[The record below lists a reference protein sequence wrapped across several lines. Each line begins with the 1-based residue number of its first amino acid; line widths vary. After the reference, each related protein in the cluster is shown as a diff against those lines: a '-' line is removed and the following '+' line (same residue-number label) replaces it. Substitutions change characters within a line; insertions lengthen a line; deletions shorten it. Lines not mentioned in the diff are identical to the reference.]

1 MAEPFSLSF
10 NRRNLSVLRTEFDE
24 YLYATAQQMEKAL
37 RRGAN
42 YVKKESQK
50 LCPVDTGR
58 LKKSARIGQEGKGMK
73 TEVFVTYNTE
83 YAVYVHEMVDVYHRV
98 GQAKFL
104 ETVLKNQK
112 REILGVVLESLRE
125 QQDKAIK
132 KALRNIGKSK

>member
-10 NRRNLSVLRTEFDE
+10 TRRNLSVLRTEFDE
-24 YLYATAQQMEKAL
+24 YLFATGQQMEKAL

-42 YVKKESQK
+42 YVKIESQR

-58 LKKSARIGQEGKGMK
+58 LRKSARIGQNGKGMR
-73 TEVFVTYNTE
+73 TEVFVSYNTE
-83 YAVYVHEMVDVYHRV
+83 YAVYVHERLDVFHRV

-112 REILGVVLESLRE
+112 REILGVVIESLRE
-125 QQDKAIK
+125 QQKKAIR
-132 KALRNIGKSK
+132 KALRNIGKKR